1 MIARR
6 RRLLLSLALGLT
18 FLVAAC
24 ATAPFTGRR
33 QVLMVPESSE
43 IATGAKTFEELQS
56 RYPRSGDPAINAMV
70 FKVGSRIA
78 AAAKRPDY
86 HWEFV
91 VLVNDRE
98 ANAFCLPGGKVGI
111 FTGLLKVTQDEA
123 GLATVLAHEAAHA
136 LARHA
141 GERQTQAMLAQMGG
155 LGLGMGM
162 GGVGGLAGQAIGEG
176 YSMGI
181 RYGILMPYSRAQEI
195 EADKIGLIL
204 MAKAGYDPALALDFW
219 RRMMTDEDVK
229 LRPPQFFSTHPRDH
243 SRMQAMVD
251 FLPEAQKHYVPMVE
265 TPPPPPAPPEAMP
278 PAPVPPAA
286 PQVPAPPAVPE
297 PTPAPAPPAEPA
309 PEAAP
314 APKPAPKPDADFDDL
329 ELKPMDTRSQPAPS
343 ALPGGQWVPPA
354 K

>member
-1 MIARR
+1 MHSRSCR
-6 RRLLLSLALGLT
+6 FMLSLALGLT

-43 IATGAKTFEELQS
+43 ISAGAKTFEELQS
-56 RYPRSGDPAINAMV
+56 RYPRSGDPAINALV
-70 FKVGSRIA
+70 FRVGSRIA
-78 AAAKRPDY
+78 AAANRPDY

-111 FTGLLKVTQDEA
+111 FTGLLKFTQDEA
-123 GLATVLAHEAAHA
+123 GLATVISHEAAHA

-141 GERQTQAMLAQMGG
+141 GERQSQAMLAQMGG
-155 LGLGMGM
+155 LGLGLGM

-181 RYGILMPYSRAQEI
+181 RYGILMPYSRAQEM

-219 RRMMTDEDVK
+219 RRMMTDQDVK

-251 FLPEAQKHYVPMVE
+251 FLPEAEKHYLPVVE
-265 TPPPPPAPPEAMP
+265 TPPPPAPPEMMP
-278 PAPVPPAA
+278 PASRPARAAAGIRPRPSQPAPPVPP
-286 PQVPAPPAVPE
+286 
-297 PTPAPAPPAEPA
+297 PAPAPKAPEPA
-309 PEAAP
+309 PP
-314 APKPAPKPDADFDDL
+314 SLPRPRPPSRPRKPPRP
-329 ELKPMDTRSQPAPS
+329 PS
-343 ALPGGQWVPPA
+343 RRPNLIQTSMTWN
-354 K
+354 

>member
-1 MIARR
+1 MLARP
-6 RRLLLSLALGLT
+6 RRLFLSLALGLT

-24 ATAPFTGRR
+24 ATAPYTGRR

-43 IATGAKTFEELQS
+43 IATGSRTFEELQS
-56 RYPRSGDPAINAMV
+56 RYPRSGDPAINAIV
-70 FKVGSRIA
+70 FRVGSRIA
-78 AAAKRPDY
+78 AAANRPDY

-91 VLVNDRE
+91 VLVNDRD

-123 GLATVLAHEAAHA
+123 GLATVIAHEAAHA

-141 GERQTQAMLAQMGG
+141 GERQSQAMLAQMGG

-181 RYGILMPYSRAQEI
+181 RYGILMPYSRAQEV

-219 RRMMTDEDVK
+219 RRMMTDEDIR

-251 FLPEAQKHYVPMVE
+251 FLPEAQKHYIPMVE
-265 TPPPPPAPPEAMP
+265 TPPPPSAPPEVML
-278 PAPVPPAA
+278 PAPLPPAA
-286 PQVPAPPAVPE
+286 PLPA
-297 PTPAPAPPAEPA
+297 PAPAPPAEQA

-314 APKPAPKPDADFDDL
+314 APKSAPTPDSDFDDL

-343 ALPGGQWVPPA
+343 APPGGQWVPQS
-354 K
+354 KH

>member
-1 MIARR
+1 MLARR

-56 RYPRSGDPAINAMV
+56 RYPRSGDPAINAMA

-78 AAAKRPDY
+78 AAANRPDY

-111 FTGLLKVTQDEA
+111 FTGLLKVTKDEA

-141 GERQTQAMLAQMGG
+141 GERQSQAMLAQMGG
-155 LGLGMGM
+155 LGLGLGVGGM
-162 GGVGGLAGQAIGEG
+162 GGMAGQAIGEG

-181 RYGILMPYSRAQEI
+181 RYGILLPYSQIGRAH
-195 EADKIGLIL
+195 
-204 MAKAGYDPALALDFW
+204 
-219 RRMMTDEDVK
+219 V
-229 LRPPQFFSTHPRDH
+229 
-243 SRMQAMVD
+243 
-251 FLPEAQKHYVPMVE
+251 
-265 TPPPPPAPPEAMP
+265 
-278 PAPVPPAA
+278 
-286 PQVPAPPAVPE
+286 
-297 PTPAPAPPAEPA
+297 
-309 PEAAP
+309 
-314 APKPAPKPDADFDDL
+314 
-329 ELKPMDTRSQPAPS
+329 
-343 ALPGGQWVPPA
+343 
-354 K
+354 